1 MYDENT
7 HEANETCLMRFSS
20 LDERLERIEEKNE
33 KRAENDKL
41 IEKAIIEIQI
51 SSGLTA
57 KTLAK
62 LEEKFE
68 TLTQDKNKLLSDGVF
83 KLVEKVL
90 FILAGIIGALIGQ
103 KII

>member
-1 MYDENT
+1 MYNGKSHDV
-7 HEANETCLMRFSS
+7 NETCLMRFNA
-20 LDERLERIEEKNE
+20 LEEKLEILEDKNE
-33 KRAENDKL
+33 KRAENDRL

-68 TLTQDKNKLLSDGVF
+68 TFIGNINKTSGDNMYKLL
-83 KLVEKVL
+83 EKGLYV
-90 FILAGIIGALIGQ
+90 LAGIIGALIGQ